1 VAGAVAAVGVL
12 GAAALLMQGLT
23 MGSVLVAGAAIAVL
37 AGLARGWRERVW
49 APITLTLAQASE
61 GMAAQ
66 SQAVQDLA
74 QRDVLTGLFA
84 RRQLHAELEHAAR
97 RSGGLV
103 LLRVADLEGL
113 NRRLGEEA
121 VDRLLAAAA
130 ELLASYPRHLEGA
143 VAGRSGGAEFALLLS
158 SPGLAEETAE
168 ALLAALQS
176 LWRALASGVHAHAV
190 ALEWTSAE
198 SPSLVWARAQRAAD
212 EAALGEPF
220 GLVSLHG
227 SAGASAHDGETD
239 GEALGI
245 ALRQCLQPGRAKLL
259 SFPVCGADGA
269 LWHWLSPMTLQ
280 MNAESGAPWLK
291 AGKWLPLVARAQ
303 MHAAFDVVALNLA
316 LQACAHDEQ
325 ARALHFSPES
335 FADAAFTDE
344 VLQALRAQP
353 RATSCVWLQVSE
365 RALRRQ
371 PARLHA
377 ACRQWRAAGARVCL
391 AHAGGSVAS
400 FARWPE
406 IDALSLQPGCVQ
418 GIAHD
423 AGLQTL
429 VRSLVA
435 LLRWRRIPLIAE
447 GVCDEG
453 DLHALWDAGVQAAT
467 GRAITSR
474 WQQHAGA
481 PDAQPMSAV

>member
-1 VAGAVAAVGVL
+1 
-12 GAAALLMQGLT
+12 
-23 MGSVLVAGAAIAVL
+23 
-37 AGLARGWRERVW
+37 
-49 APITLTLAQASE
+49 
-61 GMAAQ
+61 
-66 SQAVQDLA
+66 
-74 QRDVLTGLFA
+74 
-84 RRQLHAELEHAAR
+84 
-97 RSGGLV
+97 
-103 LLRVADLEGL
+103 
-113 NRRLGEEA
+113 
-121 VDRLLAAAA
+121 
-130 ELLASYPRHLEGA
+130 
-143 VAGRSGGAEFALLLS
+143 
-158 SPGLAEETAE
+158 
-168 ALLAALQS
+168 
-176 LWRALASGVHAHAV
+176 
-190 ALEWTSAE
+190 
-198 SPSLVWARAQRAAD
+198 
-212 EAALGEPF
+212 
-220 GLVSLHG
+220 
-227 SAGASAHDGETD
+227 
-239 GEALGI
+239 
-245 ALRQCLQPGRAKLL
+245 
-259 SFPVCGADGA
+259 
-269 LWHWLSPMTLQ
+269 
-280 MNAESGAPWLK
+280 
-291 AGKWLPLVARAQ
+291 
-303 MHAAFDVVALNLA
+303 
-316 LQACAHDEQ
+316 
-325 ARALHFSPES
+325 LHFSPES

-467 GRAITSR
+467 GRAVTSR

>member
-1 VAGAVAAVGVL
+1 
-12 GAAALLMQGLT
+12 MTQGLA
-23 MGSVLVAGAAIAVL
+23 MGSVLVAGAALAVL
-37 AGLARGWRERVW
+37 AGLAHGWRERVW
-49 APITLTLAQASE
+49 APLTNTLARASE

-97 RSGGLV
+97 RSGGMV

-143 VAGRSGGAEFALLLS
+143 TAGRSSGAEFVLLLPR
-158 SPGLAEETAE
+158 PGLAVETAE
-168 ALLAALQS
+168 ALLAALKS

-190 ALEWTSAE
+190 ALEWSSAE
-198 SPSLVWARAQRAAD
+198 SPSLLWTRAQRAAD

-220 GLVSLHG
+220 GLVTVDG
-227 SAGASAHDGETD
+227 SVGVSAHHDEPD
-239 GEALGI
+239 SEALGI
-245 ALRQCLQPGRAKLL
+245 ALRQCLQPDRAKLL
-259 SFPVCGADGA
+259 SLPVCGADGA
-269 LWHWLSPMTLQ
+269 LWHWLSPMSLQ
-280 MNAESGAPWLK
+280 LNVGSGAAWLK

-303 MHAAFDVVALNLA
+303 MHAEFDVMALKLA
-316 LQACAHDEQ
+316 LQACARDGQ
-325 ARALHFSPES
+325 ARALHLSPES
-335 FADAAFTDE
+335 FVDAKFTDT
-344 VLQALRAQP
+344 VLQALRVQP
-353 RATSCVWLQVSE
+353 RAASGVWLQVSE

-377 ACRQWRAAGARVCL
+377 ACREWRAAGARVCL

-400 FARWPE
+400 FARWPD

-423 AGLQTL
+423 AGLQAL

-453 DLHALWDAGVQAAT
+453 DLQALWDAGVQAAT
-467 GRAITSR
+467 GRAITAAWLQRS
-474 WQQHAGA
+474 GT